1 MGHDVS
7 RNEMPSAYAYA
18 NAFPRWIQKGVDN
31 ELLHP
36 ELLQFDQPRLGAA
49 LKTECDQQFDYLGL
63 QTLYDRYFLHVQK
76 TH

>member
-7 RNEMPSAYAYA
+7 RNEMPSAYA
-18 NAFPRWIQKGVDN
+18 NAFPRWIQKGIDN
-31 ELLHP
+31 KLLHP
-36 ELLQFDQPRLGAA
+36 ELLQFDLPRLGAA
-49 LKTECDQQFDYLGL
+49 LEAERDQQFDYLGL